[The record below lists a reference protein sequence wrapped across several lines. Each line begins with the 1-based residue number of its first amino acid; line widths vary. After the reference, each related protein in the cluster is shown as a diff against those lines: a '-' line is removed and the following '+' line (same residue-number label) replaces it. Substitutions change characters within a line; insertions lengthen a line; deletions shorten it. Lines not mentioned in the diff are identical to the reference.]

1 MDRKIVGGLS
11 FKGGRKDQFFFSLLE
26 FYPDRNRWFLNS
38 LLQTKGEKEHH
49 EGDQVITDWLN
60 QLPINSVVVD
70 FPLDLPACQTC
81 LLTCPGID
89 LCPDENVK
97 TIQSKISWLLKQDKN
112 WQSDNP
118 KQYEKDRN
126 RDEEFDHNR
135 DTISKSPS
143 SYLMSRS
150 FKRRLKKG
158 YLPYWNRPIDLW
170 VWCHYYDQLL
180 DIFNGIYDS
189 FGQSSLMIQSRFNYL
204 RRHIPAE
211 IDLYES
217 FSPMIMIE
225 LLRAKIITKKDII
238 NLTDIHLG
246 IEARLNIIKA
256 IEHSLDIFIYD
267 KDMENL
273 CRHPRAFDSFLLSIA
288 GLVHRKKRSKEID
301 DWAKADQSHFI
312 APNFSIED
320 SL

>member
-38 LLQTKGEKEHH
+38 LLQTKGEKEHQ
-49 EGDQVITDWLN
+49 EGDQVITEWLN
-60 QLPINSVVVD
+60 TLAINSVVVD

-81 LLTCPGID
+81 LLTCPGIE
-89 LCPDENVK
+89 LCPDKNVK
-97 TIQSKISWLLKQDKN
+97 NIQEKIKSLLSQDKN

-126 RDEEFDHNR
+126 RNTEFDHNR
-135 DTISKSPS
+135 DTLRKSPS

-170 VWCHYYDQLL
+170 VWSHYYDQLL
-180 DIFNGIYDS
+180 EIFNGIYDS

-204 RRHIPAE
+204 RRHIPRE

-217 FSPMIMIE
+217 FVPLIMIE
-225 LLRAKIITKKDII
+225 LLRANIITRKDIT
-238 NLTDIHLG
+238 NLTDIHQG

-256 IEHSLDIFIYD
+256 IENSLNIFIYD

-273 CRHPRAFDSFLLSIA
+273 CRHPRAFDSFMLSIA
-288 GLVHRKKRSKEID
+288 GLMYRNKSFHEID
-301 DWAKADQSHFI
+301 SWANADLSHFI
-312 APNFSIED
+312 SPDFSLE
-320 SL
+320 